1 EGDDAQL
8 DLIAARL
15 LVVGDGLAQRHIL
28 VLDEALREPH
38 GRGGRRRPAIWD
50 AAKGRAAARAKDPCS
65 TERLVRSVTAASSLF
80 RASGGHSSP
89 PSIGRCGIRHLTTP
103 VKEMTNG

>member
-1 EGDDAQL
+1 MRSEGDDAQL

-38 GRGGRRRPAIWD
+38 GRGGRRRPGDMGCRKGASCGESQGSMQHRTPGEVGHSRLLPVSRL
-50 AAKGRAAARAKDPCS
+50 GRALEPPIY
-65 TERLVRSVTAASSLF
+65 RLMR
-80 RASGGHSSP
+80 G
-89 PSIGRCGIRHLTTP
+89 TTSY
-103 VKEMTNG
+103 